1 MSNKSSKPEKMRK
14 LFIEELE
21 QVSGGSRSGRHYI
34 AISSYAAGEE
44 DGLISCPPPPDCP
57 PKDPPKG
64 PPDMTTMAIGEEDG
78 GSPYF

>member
-1 MSNKSSKPEKMRK
+1 MSNKSSKPKKMRE

-21 QVSGGSRSGRHYI
+21 QVSGGGRPGCYD
-34 AISSYAAGEE
+34 ATTYAVGEE

-57 PKDPPKG
+57 PKNPPKG
-64 PPDMTTMAIGEEDG
+64 PPGMTTMAIGEEDG